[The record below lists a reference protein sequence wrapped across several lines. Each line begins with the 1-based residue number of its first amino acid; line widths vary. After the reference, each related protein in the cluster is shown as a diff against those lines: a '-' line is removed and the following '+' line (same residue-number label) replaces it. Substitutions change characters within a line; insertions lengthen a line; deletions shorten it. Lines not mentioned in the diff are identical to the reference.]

1 MPEFGQLMRPV
12 YAALR
17 EEVSR
22 AMEEKLDGRRRAMTD
37 AVHASIWKRSTG

>member
-17 EEVSR
+17 EEVTK
-22 AMEEKLDGRRRAMTD
+22 AMEQNAMGGS
-37 AVHASIWKRSTG
+37 AP